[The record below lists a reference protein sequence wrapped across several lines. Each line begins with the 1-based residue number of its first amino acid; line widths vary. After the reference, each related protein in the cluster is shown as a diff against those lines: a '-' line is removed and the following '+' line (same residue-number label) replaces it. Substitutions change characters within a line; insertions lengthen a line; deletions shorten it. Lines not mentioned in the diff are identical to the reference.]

1 MKLDKGVMTL
11 STWSGLFFTVLL
23 MLIVGGFT
31 YQKVEGLITQRYI
44 DVLSVL
50 QENYFDFNYVYDT
63 SKGFDLAIGFTAFD
77 SNKEVILDPSIGEL
91 QFVAYEWG
99 QDENN

>member
-1 MKLDKGVMTL
+1 MKLDKGVRTL

-31 YQKVEGLITQRYI
+31 YQKIEGLISERYI

-50 QENYFDFNYVYDT
+50 NEHYFDFSYVYDT
-63 SKGFDLAIGFTAFD
+63 SKGFDVAIGFTAYD
-77 SNKEVILDPSIGEL
+77 NNKEIILDPSIGEL
-91 QFVAYEWG
+91 
-99 QDENN
+99 